1 MKTKNEIYVDEKIKK
16 LKKMTSVIVNYAQIK
31 LDVRSVEIV
40 KENLRR
46 ELLYFKSRELD
57 GRWTHSESFLD
68 TFFQA
73 LKIYDFDT
81 KENIEILRAKFFK
94 NTMNY

>member
-1 MKTKNEIYVDEKIKK
+1 MKTKNEVYIEEKIKK
-16 LKKMTSVIVNYAQIK
+16 LKKMTSIIVSYAQIK

-57 GRWTHSESFLD
+57 GRWTHSEYFLD

-81 KENIEILRAKFFK
+81 KENIEILRSKVF
-94 NTMNY
+94 NSLR